1 VEIDV
6 ILKKALSKAEEAE
19 VYAEEFQNT
28 NVIFQSNRP
37 KSVESCLGQGVGLR
51 VIKNGRIGFSSIT
64 NKEDVDFL
72 VEAAVESARFGETAL
87 FEFPPPSTPSQVK
100 CFDPEVIKV
109 TPEQMIEEGK
119 EAIDKILQEFPSF
132 KCEAEIDRTV
142 AQVFILN
149 SQGLNFTYKKT
160 YYSFSL
166 YAFLAE
172 EGNFLGI
179 GEEEVGCKYRKLS
192 DVLSREII
200 EKIKISLRKATMDT
214 GSYPVIFTP
223 KAMPLIFAP
232 LKKGINGKLVYKKAS
247 PLFSKLKT
255 RIVSPMI
262 TIIDDATYPFGIGS
276 RKVDAEGVP
285 SRKNILVKNG
295 ILESFIFD
303 LRTAKLMQTETTA
316 NAAREYDSLPTPS
329 TTNFI
334 VEPGE
339 LSLEDAIKDIKEGL
353 IIDQV
358 IGAGQSNVLMGE
370 FSVNLDLGFKIE
382 NGKIKGRVKDAMA
395 TGNAYHL
402 LNNIVGIGRESRWI
416 GSTFT
421 PFFYFSK
428 INITG

>member
-1 VEIDV
+1 
-6 ILKKALSKAEEAE
+6 
-19 VYAEEFQNT
+19 
-28 NVIFQSNRP
+28 
-37 KSVESCLGQGVGLR
+37 
-51 VIKNGRIGFSSIT
+51 
-64 NKEDVDFL
+64 
-72 VEAAVESARFGETAL
+72 
-87 FEFPPPSTPSQVK
+87 
-100 CFDPEVIKV
+100 
-109 TPEQMIEEGK
+109 
-119 EAIDKILQEFPSF
+119 
-132 KCEAEIDRTV
+132 
-142 AQVFILN
+142 
-149 SQGLNFTYKKT
+149 
-160 YYSFSL
+160 
-166 YAFLAE
+166 
-172 EGNFLGI
+172 
-179 GEEEVGCKYRKLS
+179 
-192 DVLSREII
+192 
-200 EKIKISLRKATMDT
+200 
-214 GSYPVIFTP
+214 
-223 KAMPLIFAP
+223 MPLIFAP
-232 LKKGINGKLVYKKAS
+232 LKRGINGKLVYEKAS

-262 TIIDDATYPFGIGS
+262 TIIDDATYSFGISS
-276 RKVDAEGVP
+276 RKVDAEGIP
-285 SRKNILVKNG
+285 SRKNIIVKNG